1 LINIYE
7 KSNQAKQPEQIRL
20 EYIQFLAKRFNERQD
35 EEKKFENIYEK
46 IERMQYEFYQK
57 LGMID

>member
-1 LINIYE
+1 MINIYE

>member
-1 LINIYE
+1 MINIYE

-20 EYIQFLAKRFNERQD
+20 EYTQFLAKRFNERQD